1 MSNHS
6 NKANAYNNRGM
17 AKITKILASTDFA
30 TDIKWLRDNAT
41 SHAAPC
47 HYYVTAFLSG
57 KKPEFEVGKPFY
69 YLNGEGKPA
78 KCNPPLDTHA
88 PSMQYALL
96 CSLHLNKAHREA
108 ISENLYADQSADI
121 LGRKLAGLDKPKSD
135 KPATPRLSALD
146 KIILEIDAKTI
157 SADDVNR
164 LKTALGLL
172 TIA

>member
-6 NKANAYNNRGM
+6 NKASAYNNRGM

-30 TDIKWLRDNAT
+30 TDIQWLRDNEK

-47 HYYVTAFLSG
+47 HYYISAMLSG
-57 KKPEFEVGKPFY
+57 KKPDFEIGKPFY
-69 YLNGEGKPA
+69 YTNEGKPA
-78 KCNPPLDTHA
+78 KCNPPTGNNA

-96 CSLHLNKAHREA
+96 CSLHLNKSHREA
-108 ISENLYADQSADI
+108 VAENLYAEQSADT
-121 LGRKLAGLDKPKSD
+121 LGRKLAGLDKVKSD
-135 KPATPRLSALD
+135 KPAAPRLSALD

-157 SADDVNR
+157 SAADVNR

-172 TIA
+172 AIV